1 MTELVDGLTGSVDQ
15 ILTADPIADEGVKEP
30 FKWKIDK
37 ANPDGIIATA
47 KHGPR
52 TYTVTVEKVRVSVK
66 KDTHAE
72 IEAAAAAPKEK
83 EKPAVSAAEKK
94 AIEEVE
100 TVAEFAPDTKTKKEA
115 EKVLSKYRK

>member
-15 ILTADPIADEGVKEP
+15 ILTADPIVDEGVTEP
-30 FKWKIDK
+30 FKWKVDM

-72 IEAAAAAPKEK
+72 IEAAAAAAPK

-94 AIEEVE
+94 AIEDTE

-115 EKVLSKYRK
+115 EKLLSKYRK

>member
-15 ILTADPIADEGVKEP
+15 ILTADPLTDEGVTEP

-83 EKPAVSAAEKK
+83 PAVSAAEKK
-94 AIEEVE
+94 AIEDAK
-100 TVAEFAPDTKTKKEA
+100 TVAALAPDTKTKKEA
-115 EKVLSKYRK
+115 ETVLKVAKK

>member
-15 ILTADPIADEGVKEP
+15 ILTADPITDEGVTEP

-83 EKPAVSAAEKK
+83 EKPMTAAEKK
-94 AIEEVE
+94 AIEDAK
-100 TVAEFAPDTKTKKEA
+100 TVAALAPDTKTKKEA
-115 EKVLSKYRK
+115 ETVLKVAKK